1 MSARLSQFWA
11 TNEAKHQDL
20 IRDGHSDAECAAQLG
35 CSLAAARQKRQG
47 YGLEAPAPLVRPA
60 TQRPRLSHVIDLE
73 PAPYAVPIPR
83 PAKVQLNGKY
93 RHAVWLSDT
102 HMGYED
108 PAAIAVILGI
118 IKDVRPDVVIHG
130 GDLCD
135 AYSISSFNKNPDRLG
150 SLQDEIDKARHLLHQ
165 ISQIVPKARKVL
177 LEGNHE
183 ARLTKTI
190 WSLPGTASE
199 LARLRAFKSAM
210 VWPNLLAL
218 DEIGWEFVPVSR
230 QPAVDIL
237 PKLAL
242 KHGELARKFSGMSA
256 RAEYDKYTMSG
267 ISGHTHRLAKFY
279 RRDLRDGHVWV
290 EGGCSCRITDVEYA
304 RHPDWQQGCVE
315 ITHSRSAGWFQAQEI
330 YIESGRALWSGKE
343 FAA

>member
-1 MSARLSQFWA
+1 LGAKEKDIITLRDEGLSWQDIATRLGLSS
-11 TNEAKHQDL
+11 
-20 IRDGHSDAECAAQLG
+20 RD
-35 CSLAAARQKRQG
+35 AAARLYTRTKSG
-47 YGLEAPAPLVRPA
+47 PVPESVIRPVS
-60 TQRPRLSHVIDLE
+60 QRPRLGHVLDLDAR
-73 PAPYAVPIPR
+73 PFAVPIPR
-83 PAKVQLNGKY
+83 PAKVKLKGKFQ
-93 RHAVWLSDT
+93 HAVWLSDT

-108 PAAIAVILGI
+108 PTAIAVILGI
-118 IKDVRPDVVIHG
+118 IKDVQPDVVIHG

-135 AYSISSFNKNPDRLG
+135 AYTISSFNKNPDRLG

-165 ISQIVPKARKVL
+165 ISQIVPRARKAM

-199 LARLRAFKSAM
+199 LARLRAFKAAM
-210 VWPNLLAL
+210 VWPNLLGL

-237 PKLAL
+237 PRLAL

-279 RRDLRDGHVWV
+279 RRDLRDGHVWI
-290 EGGCSCRITDVEYA
+290 EGGCSCRITEVEYA
-304 RHPDWQQGCVE
+304 HHPDWQQGCVF
-315 ITHSRSAGWFQAQEI
+315 TAHSPDGWFHAQEI
-330 YIESGRALWSGKE
+330 YIERGRAFWGGKE